1 LVSVVYASGD
11 AVGISQ
17 ELHYYS
23 NGQLRLV
30 GTDWNAYC
38 GQLTVQGQRELQAFL
53 NAPDFDNEL
62 KSFGE
67 VLTLPDAF
75 IPETIKISHGPIA
88 KSARIDALRGLLL
101 ELVRILDKAATE
113 EFGRRYQLVI
123 VDRLDQLKEAAQGN
137 ELSREE
143 SL

>member
-1 LVSVVYASGD
+1 MQA
-11 AVGISQ
+11 
-17 ELHYYS
+17 
-23 NGQLRLV
+23 
-30 GTDWNAYC
+30 
-38 GQLTVQGQRELQAFL
+38 QRELQVFL
-53 NAPDFDNEL
+53 NAPDFDNDL

-75 IPETIKISHGPIA
+75 IPETIKISHGHIA

-101 ELVRILDKAATE
+101 ELVRVLDEVATE